1 MTEMQMTDQ
10 AATTNEGQAA
20 SQEAVANALYNAG
33 DTANQ
38 QQANTDQNQTKAEE
52 GDGAGNSEGEG
63 KEAPQGA
70 PEKYEFKAP
79 EGQEFDAGT
88 IEAFSEIAKELNLTQ
103 EAAQKLLDRMGPTI
117 ETQQKGQ
124 LQAIHNEWKQASQT
138 DKEFGGEKLAENL
151 SVAKKALD
159 AFGSP
164 ELRALLEQ
172 SGLGNNPEV
181 IRFMF
186 RAGKAISE
194 DSFVGRSTGAGKPMP
209 KDFGGFASALYS
221 NQQN

>member
-1 MTEMQMTDQ
+1 MTEMQMTEP
-10 AATTNEGQAA
+10 AATTPEGQAA
-20 SQEAVANALYNAG
+20 SQEAIANALYNAG
-33 DTANQ
+33 EVANQ
-38 QQANTDQNQTKAEE
+38 QQANQGQEQASAEE
-52 GDGAGNSEGEG
+52 GDGTVKSEGEG
-63 KEAPQGA
+63 KEAEKGA
-70 PEKYEFKAP
+70 PEKYEFKSHD
-79 EGQEFDAGT
+79 GKEFDAGT
-88 IEAFSEIAKELNLTQ
+88 LEAFSEIAKELNLTQ

-124 LQAIHNEWKQASQT
+124 LQAIHNGWVESSKV

-151 SVAKKALD
+151 ATAKKALD
-159 AFGSP
+159 TFGSP

-209 KDFGGFASALYS
+209 KDFGGLANALYS

>member
-1 MTEMQMTDQ
+1 
-10 AATTNEGQAA
+10 
-20 SQEAVANALYNAG
+20 
-33 DTANQ
+33 
-38 QQANTDQNQTKAEE
+38 
-52 GDGAGNSEGEG
+52 
-63 KEAPQGA
+63 
-70 PEKYEFKAP
+70 
-79 EGQEFDAGT
+79 
-88 IEAFSEIAKELNLTQ
+88 
-103 EAAQKLLDRMGPTI
+103 
-117 ETQQKGQ
+117 
-124 LQAIHNEWKQASQT
+124 
-138 DKEFGGEKLAENL
+138 LAENL

-164 ELRALLEQ
+164 ELRVLLEQ

-209 KDFGGFASALYS
+209 KDFGGFASALYT

>member
-38 QQANTDQNQTKAEE
+38 QQANTDQNQTKAED

-79 EGQEFDAGT
+79 EGQEFDTGT

-209 KDFGGFASALYS
+209 KDFGGFASALYT

>member
-1 MTEMQMTDQ
+1 MTEMQMTEQ
-10 AATTNEGQAA
+10 AATTPEGQAA

-33 DTANQ
+33 EAANQ
-38 QQANTDQNQTKAEE
+38 QQANQEQNQAGAED
-52 GDGAGNSEGEG
+52 GDGAGKSDGEG
-63 KEAPQGA
+63 KETQQGA

-103 EAAQKLLDRMGPTI
+103 EAAQKLLDRMGPQI

-124 LQAIHNEWKQASQT
+124 LQAIHNEWKQASQV

-151 SVAKKALD
+151 ATAKKALD

-194 DSFVGRSTGAGKPMP
+194 DSFVGRSTGSGKPMP

>member
-38 QQANTDQNQTKAEE
+38 QQANTDQNQTKAED

-79 EGQEFDAGT
+79 EGQEFDTGT

-164 ELRALLEQ
+164 ELRVLLEQ

-209 KDFGGFASALYS
+209 KDFGGFASALYT